1 MARTP
6 PSTVLNLRLP
16 KTLKERLEHHA
27 QKMGI
32 TPSELGRRAVAVMV
46 DYLNKQETKQ

>member
-1 MARTP
+1 MARRA
-6 PSTVLNLRLP
+6 PSSILNLRMP

-27 QKMGI
+27 QKMNI

-46 DYLNKQETKQ
+46 DYLNQKEKTQ